1 MLPSLGEGIDDVEV
15 SEVLVKPNDTLK
27 IDDIIIVL
35 ESDKATMEIPATD
48 SGKIIEVFVK
58 TGENISEGQ
67 VLIKIDSTDLKE
79 SDTKIETDE
88 SPKEITTESVHVNKD
103 NLNDSSDISDPV
115 QSLPPKQPN
124 QSLEKSLLKKPLAS
138 PSVRKFAREL
148 GCEIARVQ
156 GTGIKSRITREDVQK
171 YIKSILIGNTAGGV
185 SHEPLPDFSL
195 WGNIEKSPLNKIRRL
210 TGDYLTRSWNTIPHV
225 TQFDKTDI
233 TDVNILIR
241 QLKNTSSQKEAKLTL
256 LPFMI
261 KAVVQ
266 ALMEFPDFNSS
277 LDTASNELILKK
289 YYNIG
294 IAVETPSG
302 LVVPVIKNAN
312 EKSIKELNSELFDLS
327 SRARNRKIHP
337 DELKGST
344 FTITSLGGIGGT
356 YFSPIVNLPEV
367 AILGISRYNI
377 EPVFNGKEFIAR
389 TMLPYSLSYDHRV
402 IDGAAAAR
410 FTRFIASLL
419 SDISLIKELDI
430 I

>member
-1 MLPSLGEGIDDVEV
+1 MLPSLGEGIDEVEV
-15 SEVLVKPNDTLK
+15 SDVLVKPNDSLK

-35 ESDKATMEIPATD
+35 ESDKATMEIPATE

-58 TGENISEGQ
+58 AGENISEGQ
-67 VLIKIDSTDLKE
+67 ILLTMDVADLAE
-79 SDTKIETDE
+79 SEVKNDINE
-88 SPKEITTESVHVNKD
+88 SPEEIKPEADPQVVD
-103 NLNDSSDISDPV
+103 NSNDMSDISTHE
-115 QSLPPKQPN
+115 QSITPTKPI
-124 QSLEKSLLKKPLAS
+124 QSIERSSIQKPLAS

-156 GTGIKSRITREDVQK
+156 GTGIKNRITREDVQK
-171 YIKSILIGNTAGGV
+171 YIKSILVGNTPGGTI
-185 SHEPLPDFSL
+185 HEPLPDFSI
-195 WGNIEKSPLNKIRRL
+195 WGNIEKTPLNKIRRL
-210 TGDYLTRSWNTIPHV
+210 TGEYLTRSWNTIPHV

-233 TDVNILIR
+233 TDVNDLIK
-241 QLKNTSSQKEAKLTL
+241 QLKNTSIQQDTKLTL
-256 LPFMI
+256 LPFVI
-261 KAVVQ
+261 KAIEQ
-266 ALMEFPDFNSS
+266 SLMEFPDLNSS
-277 LDTASNELILKK
+277 LDPASNELILKK

-294 IAVETPSG
+294 IAVETASG
-302 LVVPVIKNAN
+302 LVVPVIKNADKKN
-312 EKSIKELNSELFDLS
+312 IKELNLELSDLS
-327 SRARNRKIHP
+327 NRARNRKIQP

-367 AILGISRYNI
+367 AILGISKYNI
-377 EPVFNGKEFIAR
+377 EPVFDGKKFIAR

-419 SDISLIKELDI
+419 SDISLIKGLDI